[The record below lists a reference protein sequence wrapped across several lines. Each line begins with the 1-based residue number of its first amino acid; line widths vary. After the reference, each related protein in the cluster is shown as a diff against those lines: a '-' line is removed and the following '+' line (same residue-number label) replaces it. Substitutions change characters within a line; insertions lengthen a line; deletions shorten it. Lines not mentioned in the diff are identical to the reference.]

1 MEHPLFIYYHSDL
14 QTSAEEIGTNSELIV
29 HLTIIPPLFIC
40 FPFIIILYIL
50 KTSSFNSKLQVNVD
64 CTFPNN
70 IFVMCSKFIFKT
82 SLSKSDDIFF
92 KRDSPKPFK
101 REDVNSCIC
110 FFSFSVL
117 AISLKMNSSVLL
129 KIPMISNVE
138 VSIKLSILCH
148 PIWESFTIP

>member
-117 AISLKMNSSVLL
+117 VISLKMNSSVLL
-129 KIPMISNVE
+129 KKND
-138 VSIKLSILCH
+138 
-148 PIWESFTIP
+148 

>member
-1 MEHPLFIYYHSDL
+1 MEHPFFIYYHSDL

-70 IFVMCSKFIFKT
+70 IFVMCQSLFSKRRCLNLTIFFSKGILLN
-82 SLSKSDDIFF
+82 LSK
-92 KRDSPKPFK
+92 
-101 REDVNSCIC
+101 E
-110 FFSFSVL
+110 
-117 AISLKMNSSVLL
+117 KM
-129 KIPMISNVE
+129 
-138 VSIKLSILCH
+138 
-148 PIWESFTIP
+148 

>member
-82 SLSKSDDIFF
+82 SLSKSDDIFS
-92 KRDSPKPFK
+92 KGILLNLSK
-101 REDVNSCIC
+101 E
-110 FFSFSVL
+110 
-117 AISLKMNSSVLL
+117 KM
-129 KIPMISNVE
+129 
-138 VSIKLSILCH
+138 
-148 PIWESFTIP
+148 

>member
-129 KIPMISNVE
+129 KKPMISNVE

-148 PIWESFTIP
+148 PI